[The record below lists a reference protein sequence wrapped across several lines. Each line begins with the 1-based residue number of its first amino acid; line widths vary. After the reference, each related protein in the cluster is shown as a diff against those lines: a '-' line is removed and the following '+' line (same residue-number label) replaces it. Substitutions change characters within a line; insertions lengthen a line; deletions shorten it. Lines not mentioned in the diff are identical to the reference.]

1 MNKIDME
8 TEVLWHYNANGTITV
23 ELRNWGEP
31 SATLTFPRDDE
42 FTVKDIVQMILDR
55 NENISA
61 MEVAIGDIGDAHR
74 DESPSLPKE
83 TDELFNEV
91 CGYGWEKRYAVT
103 PDAKDLAQKVQD
115 LEADNEI
122 LAQNVQNLEADNEI
136 LKRKLRH
143 MEAELLAAR
152 LKIKTRKRKPRNL
165 AA

>member
-8 TEVLWHYNANGTITV
+8 TEVLWHYNANGTMTV
-23 ELRNWGEP
+23 EIRNWGET

-42 FTVKDIVQMILDR
+42 FTVKDIVQMILER

-74 DESPSLPKE
+74 DASPSLPKE

-103 PDAKDLAQKVQD
+103 PDAEDLAQKVQ
-115 LEADNEI
+115 
-122 LAQNVQNLEADNEI
+122 NLEAENEI
-136 LKRKLRH
+136 LKRKLRD
-143 MEAELLAAR
+143 MEAELLVAR
-152 LKIKTRKRKPRNL
+152 SQMKTRKRKPRNL